1 MQKTLKMLLE
11 GAQILASVKYNIAKF
26 LLNLN
31 ISIGRK
37 LSFLLAKYEADEYA
51 VKNEKMDLR
60 TIPARIKNV
69 LLHDQD
75 IIDKRC
81 DECQKC
87 EFLFKPTGSCKKC
100 GCFMQVKTK
109 ISTASCPIGKWGKEY
124 NFIKGEKVVANPAS

>member
-1 MQKTLKMLLE
+1 M
-11 GAQILASVKYNIAKF
+11 KYKIIKF
-26 LLNLN
+26 LLKLN
-31 ISIGRK
+31 IKIGQK
-37 LSFLLAKYEADEYA
+37 LLYIQGSYEADRYA
-51 VKNEKMDLR
+51 EENEKLDLR
-60 TIPARIKNV
+60 GVSKRIKNV

-75 IIDKRC
+75 IIDKRW

-109 ISTASCPIGKWGKEY
+109 NSTASCPIGKWGKEY